1 MTTFGQSWRQQVPAH
16 QNDEAAFQKTIT
28 EREQLAADWIERVTS
43 HDLEA
48 GIASCIS
55 RSSDSLAIPM
65 PKTIVVT
72 KAFRNF
78 MATLPQQ
85 DLLVDVALDGDEE
98 GQTYL
103 LVSPA
108 I

>member
-1 MTTFGQSWRQQVPAH
+1 MTTFGQNWRQQVPAH
-16 QNDEAAFQKTIT
+16 QNDEASFQQTIT
-28 EREQLAADWIERVTS
+28 EREKFAEEWIERITG

-78 MATLPQQ
+78 MDSIPQQ
-85 DLLVDVALDGDEE
+85 DLHVDVALDGDEH
-98 GQTYL
+98 GQTFL

-108 I
+108 V

>member
-16 QNDEAAFQKTIT
+16 QNDEAAIQQTIT
-28 EREQLAADWIERVTS
+28 QREQLATEWIDRVTS
-43 HDLEA
+43 HDLQT

-72 KAFRNF
+72 EAFRNF
-78 MATLPQQ
+78 MSTLPQQ
-85 DLLVDVALDGDEE
+85 DLLADVALDGDEE

-108 I
+108 L